1 MLGIFPAPRTRPASP
16 LLLQE
21 WAAQAHVQGFS
32 PRLEQGAAVPAL
44 GRAVPAV
51 PLRPRQPPGSSSS
64 LPLEAGMVL
73 EELGLPWEACGVT
86 TIMECLFPTIRVV
99 EAPLCKPRAW
109 PLLQGIC

>member
-1 MLGIFPAPRTRPASP
+1 
-16 LLLQE
+16 
-21 WAAQAHVQGFS
+21 
-32 PRLEQGAAVPAL
+32 
-44 GRAVPAV
+44 
-51 PLRPRQPPGSSSS
+51 
-64 LPLEAGMVL
+64 MVL